1 MTTIIVGFEGSLVA
15 RAAGVLPVVARTGE
29 RFELIRCKP
38 EVERVRFD
46 QREFD
51 RLKERGLIHQL
62 QHQVET
68 ESESPVLLFLPDR
81 LMFAR
86 RFLPWDLWFQEY
98 LHGPGINHAFHEH
111 GVSGFVLSMT
121 KAHDLLRL
129 LLEEVL
135 GFLRLDL
142 QRWRRPEDI
151 EARLFL
157 RSASATLRD
166 SNLRERVFGLLF
178 AQSADDEAR
187 WNALVRDA
195 RREFGE
201 GALERIKADAAAL
214 RPPPRLSA
222 TAG

>member
-1 MTTIIVGFEGSLVA
+1 MTTIVGFEGSLIA
-15 RAAGVLPVVARTGE
+15 RAAGLLPVIGRTGE

-38 EVERVRFD
+38 EVERVQFD
-46 QREFD
+46 QVEFD
-51 RLKERGLIHQL
+51 RLKARGLVHQL
-62 QHQVET
+62 PHPVET

-81 LMFAR
+81 LLFAR
-86 RFLPWDLWFQEY
+86 RFPPWELWFEEHLQ
-98 LHGPGINHAFHEH
+98 GPGINRALHEA
-111 GVSGFVLSMT
+111 GMSGFILSMT

-142 QRWRRPEDI
+142 HRWRRPEDT

-157 RSASATLRD
+157 RSGSATLRD
-166 SNLRERVFGLLF
+166 PKLRERVFGLLF
-178 AQSADDEAR
+178 AQTVDDEAR

-195 RREFGE
+195 QREFGDE
-201 GALERIKADAAAL
+201 ALERIKADAAAL
-214 RPPPRLSA
+214 RPPRPLSA